1 MLRKIKLHGE
11 LAEFLGQDE
20 FEAVVKTTAEAVK
33 FLITNFP
40 KLEAY
45 MSNRHYQVLVGDNEI
60 DQNQVHDPV
69 GKSEIHFVPVISGA
83 GGSNFQKILL
93 GGALIGASFLFP
105 GAGIF
110 GTFGK
115 GGVAAAGATLSPA
128 QIAAGLTVGTSTTL
142 TTIGTALSVVGAGL
156 VLNGV
161 SEILFPLPDF
171 DEPEDDPRI
180 SFNFSGVQNTSR
192 AGTAHPIVYG
202 EIVCGSVVISASV
215 DTNQVV
221 A

>member
-45 MSNRHYQVLVGDNEI
+45 MSNRYYQVLVGGNELDK
-60 DQNQVHDPV
+60 DQIHDPV

-83 GGSNFQKILL
+83 GGSSFNRILL

-105 GAGIF
+105 GAGMF
-110 GTFGK
+110 GTIGAGGAGFG
-115 GGVAAAGATLSPA
+115 AAAGTYSGL
-128 QIAAGLTVGTSTTL
+128 AAGGIMTG
-142 TTIGTALSVVGAGL
+142 IGTALSAIGAGM

-161 SEILFPLPDF
+161 SEILFPLPTP
-171 DEPEDDPRI
+171 EEQEDDPRI

-202 EIVCGSVVISASV
+202 EMVCGSVVISASV

>member
-45 MSNRHYQVLVGDNEI
+45 MSNKYYQVLVGNNELDK
-60 DQNQVHDPV
+60 DQIHDPV

-83 GGSNFQKILL
+83 GGSSFNRILL

-105 GAGIF
+105 GAGLF
-110 GTFGK
+110 GTTSLLGSSA
-115 GGVAAAGATLSPA
+115 GVVGISTQGALLATK
-128 QIAAGLTVGTSTTL
+128 
-142 TTIGTALSVVGAGL
+142 IGTAISAVGGAMVLS
-156 VLNGV
+156 GV
-161 SEILFPLPDF
+161 SEILFPLPTP
-171 DEPEDDPRI
+171 EEQEDDPRI

>member
-11 LAEFLGQDE
+11 LADFLGQDE

-45 MSNRHYQVLVGDNEI
+45 MSNRYYQVLVGDNEL
-60 DQNQVHDPV
+60 DKNQIHDPV

-83 GGSNFQKILL
+83 GGSSFNRILL

-105 GAGIF
+105 GAGMF
-110 GTFGK
+110 GTVSFG
-115 GGVAAAGATLSPA
+115 G
-128 QIAAGLTVGTSTTL
+128 QIAAGTTL
-142 TTIGTALSVVGAGL
+142 GTYAAGSALMTGIGTALSAIGAGM

-161 SEILFPLPDF
+161 SEILFPLPTP
-171 DEPEDDPRI
+171 EEQEDDPRI

>member
-45 MSNRHYQVLVGDNEI
+45 MSNRYYQVLVGDNEI
-60 DQNQVHDPV
+60 DQGQIHDPV

-83 GGSNFQKILL
+83 GGSSFQRILI
-93 GGALIGASFLFP
+93 GGAFIVASFLFP

-110 GTFGK
+110 GKAGAELT
-115 GGVAAAGATLSPA
+115 GGVVTGFAAK
-128 QIAAGLTVGTSTTL
+128 VGT
-142 TTIGTALSVVGAGL
+142 AVSVIGAGL

-161 SEILFPLPDF
+161 SELLFPLPTPDAQ
-171 DEPEDDPRI
+171 EDDPRI
-180 SFNFSGVQNTSR
+180 SFAFNGLTNTSR

-202 EIVCGSVVISASV
+202 EIVTGSVVISAGI
-215 DTNQVV
+215 DTNQVT

>member
-45 MSNRHYQVLVGDNEI
+45 MSNRYYQVLVGDNEL
-60 DQNQVHDPV
+60 DKNQIHDPV
-69 GKSEIHFVPVISGA
+69 GKSEIHIVPVISGA
-83 GGSNFQKILL
+83 GGSNFQQILL

-105 GAGIF
+105 GAGLF
-110 GTFGK
+110 GTYGLGKAPAVIAGK
-115 GGVAAAGATLSPA
+115 GVLATK
-128 QIAAGLTVGTSTTL
+128 
-142 TTIGTALSVVGAGL
+142 IGTALSAVGAGL

-161 SEILFPLPDF
+161 SQILFPLPTP
-171 DEPEDDPRI
+171 EEQEDDPRI

>member
-20 FEAVVKTTAEAVK
+20 FEAVVKTAAEAVK

-45 MSNRHYQVLVGDNEI
+45 MSNRYYQVLVGGNELEKEQI
-60 DQNQVHDPV
+60 HDPV
-69 GKSEIHFVPVISGA
+69 GKSEIHIVPVISGA
-83 GGSNFQKILL
+83 GGSTFQRILL

-105 GAGIF
+105 GAGMF
-110 GTFGK
+110 GTVSFG
-115 GGVAAAGATLSPA
+115 G
-128 QIAAGLTVGTSTTL
+128 QIAAGTTL
-142 TTIGTALSVVGAGL
+142 GTYAAGSALMTGIGTALSAVGAGL

-161 SEILFPLPDF
+161 SEILFPLPNF

-202 EIVCGSVVISASV
+202 EMVCGSVVISASV

>member
-20 FEAVVKTTAEAVK
+20 FEAVVRTTAEAVK

-45 MSNRHYQVLVGDNEI
+45 MSNRYYQVLVGNNEV
-60 DQNQVHDPV
+60 DQDQIHDPV

-83 GGSNFQKILL
+83 GGNSFNRILL

-105 GAGIF
+105 GAGL
-110 GTFGK
+110 FGK
-115 GGVAAAGATLSPA
+115 AGAE
-128 QIAAGLTVGTSTTL
+128 LTVGVVTGFAAKVGTAIS
-142 TTIGTALSVVGAGL
+142 TIGGAMVLS
-156 VLNGV
+156 GV
-161 SEILFPLPDF
+161 TEILFPLPTP
-171 DEPEDDPRI
+171 DEQEDDPRI

>member
-20 FEAVVKTTAEAVK
+20 FEAVVRTTAEAVK

-45 MSNRHYQVLVGDNEI
+45 MSNRYYQVLVGDNELDKDHI
-60 DQNQVHDPV
+60 HDPV
-69 GKSEIHFVPVISGA
+69 GRSEIHFVPVISGA
-83 GGSNFQKILL
+83 GGSSTNRILI
-93 GGALIGASFLFP
+93 GAALIGASFLFP
-105 GAGIF
+105 GAGLF
-110 GTFGK
+110 GTTSLLGSSA
-115 GGVAAAGATLSPA
+115 GVVGISTQGALLATK
-128 QIAAGLTVGTSTTL
+128 
-142 TTIGTALSVVGAGL
+142 IGTAISAVGAGM
-156 VLNGV
+156 VLSGV
-161 SEILFPLPDF
+161 SEILFPLPTP
-171 DEPEDDPRI
+171 EEQEDDPRI

-192 AGTAHPIVYG
+192 AGTSHPICYG

>member
-45 MSNRHYQVLVGDNEI
+45 MSNRYYQVLVGGNELDK
-60 DQNQVHDPV
+60 DQIHDPV

-83 GGSNFQKILL
+83 GGSSFYRILL

-105 GAGIF
+105 GAGL
-110 GTFGK
+110 FGK
-115 GGVAAAGATLSPA
+115 AGAELTGGVVTGFAAK
-128 QIAAGLTVGTSTTL
+128 V
-142 TTIGTALSVVGAGL
+142 GTALSAVGAGL

-161 SEILFPLPDF
+161 SEILFPLPVP

>member
-45 MSNRHYQVLVGDNEI
+45 MSNRYYQVIVGDNELDK
-60 DQNQVHDPV
+60 DQIHDPV

-83 GGSNFQKILL
+83 GGSSFQRILI

-110 GTFGK
+110 GKAGAELT
-115 GGVAAAGATLSPA
+115 GGVVTGFAAKVGTAIS
-128 QIAAGLTVGTSTTL
+128 TVG
-142 TTIGTALSVVGAGL
+142 GAMVLS
-156 VLNGV
+156 GV
-161 SEILFPLPDF
+161 SEILFPLPTP
-171 DEPEDDPRI
+171 EEQEDDPRI

-192 AGTAHPIVYG
+192 AGTAHPICYG

>member
-45 MSNRHYQVLVGDNEI
+45 MSNRYYQVLVGGNELEKEQI
-60 DQNQVHDPV
+60 HDPV
-69 GKSEIHFVPVISGA
+69 GKSEIHIVPVISGA
-83 GGSNFQKILL
+83 GGSTFQRILL

-105 GAGIF
+105 GAGMF
-110 GTFGK
+110 A
-115 GGVAAAGATLSPA
+115 GGSAAAKAAAAASPFM
-128 QIAAGLTVGTSTTL
+128 AGV
-142 TTIGTALSVVGAGL
+142 GTALSAIGAGM

-161 SEILFPLPDF
+161 SEILFPLPVP

>member
-11 LAEFLGQDE
+11 LAEFLGRDE
-20 FEAVVKTTAEAVK
+20 FEAVVKTTAEAIK

-45 MSNRHYQVLVGDNEI
+45 MSNRYYQVLVGGNELDK
-60 DQNQVHDPV
+60 DQIHDPV

-83 GGSNFQKILL
+83 GGSSFNRILL

-105 GAGIF
+105 GAGLF
-110 GTFGK
+110 GTYGTGMTPAVIAGK
-115 GGVAAAGATLSPA
+115 GALATK
-128 QIAAGLTVGTSTTL
+128 
-142 TTIGTALSVVGAGL
+142 IGTALSAVGAGL

-161 SEILFPLPDF
+161 SEILFPLPTP
-171 DEPEDDPRI
+171 EEQEDDPRI